1 MSTEDNVSPV
11 PPPFMFTCDS
21 CWQLL
26 VLLAK
31 RVREDAGCFTE
42 QVNLARHIAAAH
54 PDEVPKPHGR
64 DCPLCPKYAELPDDA
79 GTWARQAPSLAGSR
93 AIARLRAIAR

>member
-1 MSTEDNVSPV
+1 MTYDPTGAALPV
-11 PPPFMFTCDS
+11 PSPFMFTCDG

-64 DCPLCPKYAELPDDA
+64 NCPLCPKYAELPADA
-79 GTWARQAPSLAGSR
+79 GNWAQHR
-93 AIARLRAIAR
+93 ARDLFLPEHVARLL